1 MYYIFVLS
9 HIYLPLL
16 SLVISFS
23 IFHLHKYKAREC
35 LASSEVSFCFP
46 IFTDKTFV
54 FDSEISLSIYDQA
67 FYEDMKEFDEEALN
81 FDTGETIEYWIE
93 QYWKSMIT
101 LKDYLRKRTYPK
113 PEVLIFEPVP
123 KEIISFCEER

>member
-1 MYYIFVLS
+1 MYYIFDLR

-35 LASSEVSFCFP
+35 IASSEVSFCFP
-46 IFTDKTFV
+46 IFTDKIV

-67 FYEDMKEFDEEALN
+67 FYEDMKEFDEEALI

-93 QYWKSMIT
+93 QYLNSGK
-101 LKDYLRKRTYPK
+101 
-113 PEVLIFEPVP
+113 V
-123 KEIISFCEER
+123 